1 MEDIDPIVPLYL
13 RAHDRA
19 PIRRLAPKMQ
29 RNEIC
34 KLEGIKF
41 KNCCGK
47 NGRTYCVK
55 LLNQYF
61 EEKLKEHNEA
71 KSSNEAKPLSSLDQI
86 EKTEN
91 SLS

>member
-1 MEDIDPIVPLYL
+1 MEELTPIVPLYL
-13 RAHDRA
+13 RAHDRS

-34 KLEGIKF
+34 KLESIKF

-47 NGRTYCVK
+47 NGYTFCVK

-61 EEKLKEHNEA
+61 DEKIKEHNES
-71 KSSNEAKPLSSLDQI
+71 KSSNETKPISSLDKI
-86 EKTEN
+86 EKNEN
-91 SLS
+91 SLN